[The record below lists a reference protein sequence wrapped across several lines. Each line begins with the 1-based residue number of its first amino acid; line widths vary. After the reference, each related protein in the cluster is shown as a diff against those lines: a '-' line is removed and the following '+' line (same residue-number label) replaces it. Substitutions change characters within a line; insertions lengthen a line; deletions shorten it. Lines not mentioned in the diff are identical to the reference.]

1 MEKLSIKQKFILH
14 LGEVTQPMMPITE
27 NTELQ
32 SQKIKAKMDG
42 EITQLISTMK
52 MPRKIGGD
60 IS

>member
-1 MEKLSIKQKFILH
+1 LSIKQKFILH
-14 LGEVTQPMMPITE
+14 LGEEILPTMLIIG

-32 SQKIKAKMDG
+32 SQMIKVEMDG